1 MFPEKRD
8 VDDCEAIRESIR
20 STYAYEK
27 IKGKKKKDLTL
38 KTETNV

>member
-8 VDDCEAIRESIR
+8 LDDCEAIIESIR

-27 IKGKKKKDLTL
+27 IKGKEKKDLTL
-38 KTETNV
+38 KTETKV

>member
-27 IKGKKKKDLTL
+27 MKGKKKKDLTL

>member
-8 VDDCEAIRESIR
+8 MDDCEAIIESVR

-27 IKGKKKKDLTL
+27 IKGKKKDLTL
-38 KTETNV
+38 KTETKV